1 MSESRAMVSDEVT
14 GTEPVEVE
22 TAVLAARTEHLAPL
36 YDAAIR
42 TFVWGFRLGAALLAL
57 GIGMALVKGE
67 PLGREADPISGV
79 LAEVLAGNA
88 SGIIDLAILWF
99 MLTPVAATIVAGGP
113 AVRVAVAG
121 GAGHSWGEYCAGVES
136 LGSGWRPCHAASELS
151 EASRLQE
158 RSVRRREDAP
168 LTLRMTRP
176 LLVTLALNL
185 RRRFHVE

>member
-1 MSESRAMVSDEVT
+1 MSESRAMSSDEIT

-57 GIGMALVKGE
+57 GIVMALVEGE
-67 PLGREADPISGV
+67 PLGREADPISEV

-99 MLTPVAATIVAGGP
+99 MLTPVAATIV
-113 AVRVAVAG
+113 VAVSFWRLGDRRYALLSL
-121 GAGHSWGEYCAGVES
+121 AVLVILGVS
-136 LGSGWRPCHAASELS
+136 IA
-151 EASRLQE
+151 
-158 RSVRRREDAP
+158 
-168 LTLRMTRP
+168 
-176 LLVTLALNL
+176 LALN
-185 RRRFHVE
+185 R

>member
-1 MSESRAMVSDEVT
+1 MVSDEIT

-57 GIGMALVKGE
+57 GIVMALVKGE
-67 PLGREADPISGV
+67 PLGREADPISEV

-99 MLTPVAATIVAGGP
+99 MLTPVAATIV
-113 AVRVAVAG
+113 VAVSFWRLGDRRYAVLSL
-121 GAGHSWGEYCAGVES
+121 AVLVILGVS
-136 LGSGWRPCHAASELS
+136 IA
-151 EASRLQE
+151 
-158 RSVRRREDAP
+158 
-168 LTLRMTRP
+168 
-176 LLVTLALNL
+176 LALN
-185 RRRFHVE
+185 R

>member
-1 MSESRAMVSDEVT
+1 MSSDEIT

-57 GIGMALVKGE
+57 GIVMALVKGE
-67 PLGREADPISGV
+67 PLGREADPISEV

-99 MLTPVAATIVAGGP
+99 MLTPVAATIV
-113 AVRVAVAG
+113 VAVSFWRLGDRRYALLSL
-121 GAGHSWGEYCAGVES
+121 AVLVILGVS
-136 LGSGWRPCHAASELS
+136 IA
-151 EASRLQE
+151 
-158 RSVRRREDAP
+158 
-168 LTLRMTRP
+168 
-176 LLVTLALNL
+176 LALN
-185 RRRFHVE
+185 R

>member
-1 MSESRAMVSDEVT
+1 MSESRAMVSDEIT

-57 GIGMALVKGE
+57 GIVMALVKGE
-67 PLGREADPISGV
+67 PLGREADPISEV

-99 MLTPVAATIVAGGP
+99 MLTPVAATIV
-113 AVRVAVAG
+113 VAVSFWRLGDRRYALLSL
-121 GAGHSWGEYCAGVES
+121 AVLVILGVS
-136 LGSGWRPCHAASELS
+136 IA
-151 EASRLQE
+151 
-158 RSVRRREDAP
+158 
-168 LTLRMTRP
+168 
-176 LLVTLALNL
+176 LALN
-185 RRRFHVE
+185 R

>member
-1 MSESRAMVSDEVT
+1 MSESRAMVSDEIT

-57 GIGMALVKGE
+57 GIVMALVKGE
-67 PLGREADPISGV
+67 PLGRGADPISEV

-99 MLTPVAATIVAGGP
+99 MLTPVAATIV
-113 AVRVAVAG
+113 VAVSFWRLGDRRYALLSL
-121 GAGHSWGEYCAGVES
+121 AVLVILGVS
-136 LGSGWRPCHAASELS
+136 IA
-151 EASRLQE
+151 
-158 RSVRRREDAP
+158 
-168 LTLRMTRP
+168 
-176 LLVTLALNL
+176 LALN
-185 RRRFHVE
+185 R